1 MKQEHVN
8 VVIVGAGISGI
19 DAAYNL
25 QTKCPNKSYAIL
37 EGRECLGG
45 TWDLFRYP
53 GIRSDSDMCT
63 MGFRFKPWEG
73 EKIVADGSSILKY
86 LRETVD
92 EYGIDE
98 HIHYS
103 QMVQTASWSSAES
116 KWTLGVENQ
125 KTQELQTFTCDFLFL
140 CGGYYSYEKGYNPH
154 FEGRDDF
161 SGQIIHPQEWSE
173 DLDYVNK
180 NVVVIGSGATA
191 VTIVPSIAEEAAH
204 VTMLQRSPTYY
215 LIAPEEDAMGN
226 FLRKYTNSKIAYFLV
241 RWRNIF
247 VSQWFFFQKCR
258 KYPKKTKE
266 FLINLVKESL
276 DQNYDVD
283 THFTP
288 NYNPWEQRMCLVPDG
303 DLFNAIKSG
312 KASVVTDHIERFTT
326 TGIKLKSGDELDTDL
341 IVTAT
346 GLNLL
351 VCNGIELFVDNE
363 QIDVSTKMTYKGMMF
378 NDIPNLVATFG
389 YTNASWTLRADLTS
403 EYVCRVLNFM
413 DNKNFDYCCP
423 RVDGIVEDDGNWLD
437 FSSGYV
443 VRSMHK
449 FPKQGSRDPW
459 RNTQNYLKDIFA
471 IRFGSLENKELE
483 FTVAKN

>member
-161 SGQIIHPQEWSE
+161 SGQIIHPQEWPE
-173 DLDYVNK
+173 DLDYANK

-226 FLRKYTNSKIAYFLV
+226 FLRKYTNSK
-241 RWRNIF
+241 
-247 VSQWFFFQKCR
+247 
-258 KYPKKTKE
+258 
-266 FLINLVKESL
+266 
-276 DQNYDVD
+276 
-283 THFTP
+283 
-288 NYNPWEQRMCLVPDG
+288 
-303 DLFNAIKSG
+303 
-312 KASVVTDHIERFTT
+312 
-326 TGIKLKSGDELDTDL
+326 
-341 IVTAT
+341 
-346 GLNLL
+346 
-351 VCNGIELFVDNE
+351 
-363 QIDVSTKMTYKGMMF
+363 
-378 NDIPNLVATFG
+378 
-389 YTNASWTLRADLTS
+389 
-403 EYVCRVLNFM
+403 
-413 DNKNFDYCCP
+413 
-423 RVDGIVEDDGNWLD
+423 
-437 FSSGYV
+437 
-443 VRSMHK
+443 
-449 FPKQGSRDPW
+449 
-459 RNTQNYLKDIFA
+459 
-471 IRFGSLENKELE
+471 
-483 FTVAKN
+483 